1 MKQCISIDKTENS
14 GEKEKMASKLERDTY
29 LTKNTGNFPQTFR
42 IGGVAYTKVDD
53 LRYGTNPHQPAAYYR
68 PDGKSGAIMDMKTLK
83 NGKNGLSQTNL
94 EDISGALNIVKY
106 FDRPACAVM
115 KHVNPS
121 GAAVQFA
128 CESLKEVYLKARD
141 CDSRAAFGSVIAFNT
156 EVDAE
161 TAETI
166 MATFCECVVAP
177 AYSPEALAIFNDQE
191 KYKLNKQIRILQ
203 CGAIES
209 IPRYVGDDSEGLNN
223 TVKVLCAGSIVI
235 AAPLL
240 TNVRSWQDLPPASGE
255 SKTAGIQVSSA
266 EPTDMQKCDLLAAWY
281 INISVRSNGV
291 VIVKDGQTLAVGTGE
306 QDRVGAVE
314 QAIEKFRQK
323 NSGTG
328 SLEGA
333 VMSSDGFFPFAD
345 GLEVAAAAG
354 IKAMVAPSGSLKDA
368 DVIQRANELGVALRH
383 APERIFSH
391 H

>member
-1 MKQCISIDKTENS
+1 
-14 GEKEKMASKLERDTY
+14 MASKLARDTY
-29 LTKNTGNFPQTFR
+29 LTKHTGNFPQTFQ
-42 IGGVAYTKVDD
+42 IGGRNYVKADD

-68 PDGKSGAIMDMKTLK
+68 PEDGKGALMDMKTLK

-106 FDRPACAVM
+106 FDVPACAVM

-121 GAAVQFA
+121 GAAVMRDG
-128 CESLKEVYLKARD
+128 ETLKDVYIKARD
-141 CDSRAAFGSVIAFNT
+141 CDARAAFGSVIAFNVP
-156 EVDAE
+156 VDVA
-161 TAETI
+161 TAEEI

-177 AYSPEALAIFNDQE
+177 GFSPEAMAVFTSEN
-191 KYKLNKQIRILQ
+191 YKLNKQIRILE
-203 CGAIES
+203 CGALS
-209 IPRYVGDDSEGLNN
+209 TLPKFVGDDPDGRCN
-223 TVKVLCAGSIVI
+223 TMKVLGDGSVVL

-240 TNVRSWQDLPPASGE
+240 TNVRTFDDLPPASGE
-255 SKTAGIQVSSA
+255 SKTAGIQVSGIA
-266 EPTDMQKCDLLAAWY
+266 PTEAQKKDILAAWY

-314 QAIEKFRQK
+314 QAIEKFKQK
-323 NSGTG
+323 YSGKS
-328 SLEGA
+328 SLDGA

-354 IKAMVAPSGSLKDA
+354 IKAVVAPSGSLKDA
-368 DVIQRANELGVALRH
+368 DVIARANELGIVLRH

>member
-1 MKQCISIDKTENS
+1 MTP
-14 GEKEKMASKLERDTY
+14 KLGRNTY
-29 LTKNTGNFPQTFR
+29 LTKNTGNFPESFQ
-42 IGGVAYTKVDD
+42 IGSTVYTKVDD
-53 LRYGTNPHQPAAYYR
+53 LRYGTNPHQPAAYYK
-68 PDGKSGAIMDMKTLK
+68 PEGKNGAIMDMKTLK

-121 GAAVQFA
+121 GAAVQIG
-128 CESLKEVYLKARD
+128 CESLKDIYLKARD
-141 CDSRAAFGSVIAFNT
+141 CDARAAFGSVIAFNT
-156 EVDAE
+156 EVDVE
-161 TAETI
+161 TAKTI
-166 MATFCECVVAP
+166 MSTFCECVVAP
-177 AYSPEALAIFNDQE
+177 AFTADALAVFNDQE
-191 KYKLNKQIRILQ
+191 TYKLNKQIRILQ
-203 CGAIES
+203 CGPLSS
-209 IPRYVGDDSEGLNN
+209 IPRYVGDDPDGRCN
-223 TVKVLCAGSIVI
+223 TLKVLDDGSIVL

-240 TNVRSWQDLPPASGE
+240 TNVRGWNDLPPASGE
-255 SKTAGIQVSSA
+255 SKTAGIQVA
-266 EPTDMQKCDLLAAWY
+266 KTEPTEMQKCDLLAAWY

-314 QAIEKFRQK
+314 QAIEKFKQK
-323 NSGTG
+323 YTG
-328 SLEGA
+328 SATLEGA

-368 DVIQRANELGVALRH
+368 DVIKRANELGVALRH